1 MTRSIIFP
9 EIDASCLAA
18 PPYLFN
24 VERATGETM
33 LSMERPNLSYTRREG
48 AALRIS
54 EALRLAHQVEALL
67 EEAAK
72 DPNVDAYALRM
83 AQGLARSLIVELG
96 ERPASE
102 PRLTHAGLTETDPAR
117 VA

>member
-1 MTRSIIFP
+1 
-9 EIDASCLAA
+9 
-18 PPYLFN
+18 
-24 VERATGETM
+24 M
-33 LSMERPNLSYTRREG
+33 LSMERPNVSYTRKDG
-48 AALRIS
+48 ATLRIA

-67 EEAAK
+67 VEAAK
-72 DPNVDAYALRM
+72 DPGVDAYALRM

-102 PRLTHAGLTETDPAR
+102 PRLTNADLAGDGSVR